1 MRRLFV
7 PCFVAREARVGA
19 QETVVLVLVLVP
31 REGSDEGG
39 DGARILRAAVGG
51 GGGARAVVRAR
62 RRAGVDV
69 IGIVADRKELELE
82 LGQRLGEVLAE
93 SSRGPRV
100 VARVVGGAVRRV
112 ARARS
117 SRRARARGFE
127 GTRRGRFVRNARRRA
142 SILGRDARRERRA
155 VVRRA
160 RGFGRGQRSSQRPS
174 SEGAARAKDASR
186 RRRGERLVDALRVD
200 RSRATRRRGRLCRAH
215 RHDAIDATGTPRES
229 SVPPPRAR
237 ALGRVDAFKLSPWAP
252 EGGNASVERITVVH
266 MTTVARTV

>member
-69 IGIVADRKELELE
+69 IGIVADREELELE

-100 VARVVGGAVRRV
+100 VAR
-112 ARARS
+112 
-117 SRRARARGFE
+117 
-127 GTRRGRFVRNARRRA
+127 RRR
-142 SILGRDARRERRA
+142 
-155 VVRRA
+155 
-160 RGFGRGQRSSQRPS
+160 
-174 SEGAARAKDASR
+174 SR
-186 RRRGERLVDALRVD
+186 
-200 RSRATRRRGRLCRAH
+200 
-215 RHDAIDATGTPRES
+215 
-229 SVPPPRAR
+229 
-237 ALGRVDAFKLSPWAP
+237 
-252 EGGNASVERITVVH
+252 
-266 MTTVARTV
+266 